1 MDPEFFVR
9 DSRVEREV
17 PNKER
22 IVRIAQLTRRNNLN
36 KKAITRIA
44 ELALAAVA
52 VLTLTGHAEARN
64 HPNKIILVRPED
76 LPELAR
82 VPGQAMLLHA
92 TGDGKTHLYIEQNH
106 GARLAIFDVTDP
118 AHVKEEGSAQV
129 DAHGAFDF
137 VSSLGDYA
145 ELVRFRN
152 GPGEAVL
159 NLHKAKVPTLTTI
172 PDLDLQGSTERLGA
186 DGLIAADQPDA
197 QSDANDPNYQV
208 VDLSNPLHPNP
219 VADVKQVLEK
229 ITNDET
235 GTTFL
240 LTANGLYL
248 IRRPAVEEE
257 YEIHEYQMEHPG

>member
-1 MDPEFFVR
+1 
-9 DSRVEREV
+9 
-17 PNKER
+17 
-22 IVRIAQLTRRNNLN
+22 LN
-36 KKAITRIA
+36 KKRITRIA
-44 ELALAAVA
+44 QLALAAVA
-52 VLTLTGHAEARN
+52 ALTLTGHAEARN
-64 HPNKIILVRPED
+64 HPNKIILVRPAD

-82 VPGQAMLLHA
+82 VPGQAMLLHY

-106 GARLAIFDVTDP
+106 GARLAVFDVTDP
-118 AHVKEEGSAQV
+118 AHVKEEGLAHV
-129 DAHGAFDF
+129 DAPGAFDF

-152 GPGEAVL
+152 GQGEAVL
-159 NLHKAKVPTLTTI
+159 NLHKAKVPTLVTI
-172 PDLDLQGSTERLGA
+172 QGLDVQGSTERLGD

-219 VADVKQVLEK
+219 VGNVKQVREK

-240 LTANGLYL
+240 LTADGLYL
-248 IRRPAVEEE
+248 VRRPAVEEE
-257 YEIHEYQMEHPG
+257 NFIHEWQLSHPG